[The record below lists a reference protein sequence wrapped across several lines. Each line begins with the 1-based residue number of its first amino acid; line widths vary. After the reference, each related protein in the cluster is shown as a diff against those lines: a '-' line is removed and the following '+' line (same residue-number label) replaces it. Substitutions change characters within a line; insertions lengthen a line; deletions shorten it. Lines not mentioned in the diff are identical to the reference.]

1 MRNDKLIPGMILV
14 MIGAIFLL
22 NNFGYINF
30 HWSNLFHLWPIF
42 LVIGGVNLV
51 FANNRSAWASILKIS
66 VVVAGFALLLFGNFG
81 NRYGGWWWPHHSY
94 HYYRDN
100 SDNNNNDSDNDDDND
115 DDDNGSKIVKVRGS
129 STFNDPYNATVKVAQ
144 LNISGGATSYRLDD
158 TTNQLF
164 NAVTK
169 ETFGRYEFNHHQE
182 DSVYVIDFNMKDHH
196 NGFEFHNDNDN
207 GNQVNIKL
215 NPNPIWNVKLDA
227 GATDVNFDLSKFK
240 VRTIKLNG
248 GAGSFA
254 LKLGQPLAVTDI
266 DISTGAASVKFTIPQ
281 NAACRIT
288 KSSAF
293 SSDDFEGFVKK
304 GDGDYETPGFD
315 AAKNKFTIH
324 FSGAMSGFEVKRY

>member
-22 NNFGYINF
+22 HNFGYIHF
-30 HWSNLFHLWPIF
+30 HWYNLIHLWPIF

-66 VVVAGFALLLFGNFG
+66 VVIAGFLLLVFGNFDNSFNG
-81 NRYGGWWWPHHSY
+81 RWWQHHTYY
-94 HYYRDN
+94 HNDNNDDNDN
-100 SDNNNNDSDNDDDND
+100 SDD
-115 DDDNGSKIVKVRGS
+115 DDDSGRLVKTHGN
-129 STFNDPYNATVKVAQ
+129 STFNAPYDQGIKVAQ
-144 LNISGGATSYRLDD
+144 LNIAGGATSYVLND

-164 NAVTK
+164 NAVTQ
-169 ETFGRYEFNHHQE
+169 ETVGEYDLNHHME
-182 DSVYVIDFNMKDHH
+182 DSVYVVDFKLRDGK
-196 NGFEFHNDNDN
+196 NGFNFNSDDDNN
-207 GNQVNIKL
+207 GNKVDMRL
-215 NPNPIWNVKLDA
+215 NPNPVWNVKLDA

-240 VRTIKLNG
+240 VKTIKLNG

-254 LKLGQPLAVTDI
+254 IKLGQPLSTTDI
-266 DISTGAASVKFTIPQ
+266 NISTGAASVKFTIPQ

-293 SSDDFEGFVKK
+293 SSDDFEGFTKK
-304 GDGDYETPGFD
+304 GNGDYETPGFD
-315 AAKNKFTIH
+315 AAKNKFYIH

>member
-22 NNFGYINF
+22 HNFGYIHF
-30 HWSNLFHLWPIF
+30 HWYNLIHLWPIF

-51 FANNRSAWASILKIS
+51 FANNRSAWATILKIS
-66 VVVAGFALLLFGNFG
+66 VVIAGFLLLVFGNF
-81 NRYGGWWWPHHSY
+81 
-94 HYYRDN
+94 
-100 SDNNNNDSDNDDDND
+100 DNNYSGRWWQRHTYYHHNSNDDSDDND
-115 DDDNGSKIVKVRGS
+115 DDDNNGRLVKTHGS
-129 STFNDPYNATVKVAQ
+129 STFNAPYEQTIKVAQ
-144 LNISGGATSYRLDD
+144 LNISGGGTSYHLSD

-169 ETFGRYEFNHHQE
+169 ETMGNYDLNHHQE
-182 DSVYVIDFNMKDHH
+182 DSVYVVDFKMRDGH
-196 NGFEFHNDNDN
+196 NGFNFNSDDNDSTN
-207 GNQVNIKL
+207 KVEMKL
-215 NPNPIWNVKLDA
+215 NPNPVWNVKLDA

-240 VRTIKLNG
+240 IKTIKLNG

-254 LKLGQPLAVTDI
+254 IKLGQPLNTTDI
-266 DISTGAASVKFTIPQ
+266 NISTGAASVKFTIPL

-293 SSDDFEGFVKK
+293 SSDDFEGFTKK
-304 GDGDYETPGFD
+304 NDGDYETPGFA
-315 AAKNKFTIH
+315 AAKNKFYIH

>member
-22 NNFGYINF
+22 HNFGYIHF
-30 HWSNLFHLWPIF
+30 HWYNLIHLWPIF

-51 FANNRSAWASILKIS
+51 FANNHSAWARILKIS
-66 VVVAGFALLLFGNFG
+66 VVIAGFALLVFGNFDD
-81 NRYGGWWWPHHSY
+81 RYSRWWWPRYTHH
-94 HYYRDN
+94 
-100 SDNNNNDSDNDDDND
+100 SDNNDDSDDSDDND
-115 DDDNGSKIVKVRGS
+115 DNNSGRLVKTQGS
-129 STFNDPYNATVKVAQ
+129 STFNTPYDQTIKVAQ
-144 LNISGGATSYRLDD
+144 LNIAGGATSYQLSD

-169 ETFGRYEFNHHQE
+169 ETVGNYELNHHKE
-182 DSVYVIDFNMKDHH
+182 DSAYVVDFKMRDGRR
-196 NGFEFHNDNDN
+196 GFNFNSDDNDSSN
-207 GNQVNIKL
+207 KVDIKL
-215 NPNPIWNVKLDA
+215 NSNPIWNVQLDA

-240 VRTIKLNG
+240 VKAIKLNG

-254 LKLGQPLAVTDI
+254 IKLGQPLATTDI
-266 DISTGAASVKFTIPQ
+266 NISTGAASVKFTIPQ

-293 SSDDFEGFVKK
+293 SSDDFEGFTKK
-304 GDGDYETPGFD
+304 NDCDYETPGFD
-315 AAKNKFTIH
+315 AAKNKFYIH